1 MVISKDKV
9 VSVNYHL
16 SVKDTPDSQ
25 ERFVEKTDASN
36 PLVFLFGSG
45 NLLEAFE
52 KNLKGKKAGDNFD
65 FHLAA
70 KDGYGEWQ
78 KEHVVNIP
86 VEAFKGED
94 GKIDN
99 EMLSIGNMLPMVD
112 QQGNR
117 LQGTVKEVTDTLVTM
132 DFNHPMAGQEL
143 HFVGEVLEVRDASA
157 DEISHGH
164 VHGPGGHHH
173 H

>member
-16 SVKDTPDSQ
+16 SVKDSPDAQ
-25 ERFVEKTDASN
+25 ERFVEKTDAAN

-52 KNLKGKKAGDNFD
+52 KNLKGKKVGDTFD
-65 FHLAA
+65 FHLVA
-70 KDGYGEWQ
+70 KDGYGERMD
-78 KEHVVNIP
+78 EHVVNIP
-86 VEAFKGED
+86 IDEFKGED
-94 GKIDN
+94 GQVDKK
-99 EMLSIGNMLPMVD
+99 MLEIGTMLPMTD

-117 LQGTVKEVTDTLVTM
+117 LQGIIKGVTDSLVTM
-132 DFNHPMAGQEL
+132 DFNHPMAGQDL
-143 HFVGEVLEVRDASA
+143 HFSGEVLDVRDAS
-157 DEISHGH
+157 EEELSHGH